1 MYLTV
6 AELWECQKKP
16 FFHFISVQLYKN
28 PNKEFI
34 PFIYYLELKL
44 IPSSS
49 SKRHNTMLNTPNEY
63 NKTFWKVKIERI
75 NSKDSTEQLPLDEH
89 EGIYQELII
98 RESDKIMKFI
108 KRVSKSEL
116 KFIRLYFLINNIQR
130 KHYNKHST

>member
-6 AELWECQKKP
+6 AELWECQKKL
-16 FFHFISVQLYKN
+16 FLHFISVQLYKN
-28 PNKEFI
+28 LNKEFI

-44 IPSSS
+44 IPLSP
-49 SKRHNTMLNTPNEY
+49 SKRHNMMRNTPNEY
-63 NKTFWKVKIERI
+63 NKTFWKVKIGRI

-98 RESDKIMKFI
+98 RESDKIVKFI

-116 KFIRLYFLINNIQR
+116 KFIRLYFLINNTQR
-130 KHYNKHST
+130 KHYNNHST